1 MRPGSVIA
9 VLCFGSVLAAPA
21 SLAQNTSHV
30 PDFSGSWG
38 RNAFDLEAV
47 PSGPS
52 PVTNL
57 QRLPGGT
64 GDPQRPIADYRNRLL
79 KPEAAEIVRLR
90 SELSRA
96 GKVFPDPSNQ
106 CAPFPPPFV
115 FGMQLGV
122 QIFQGKDEVLFL
134 YNQDSQVRRVR
145 LNAAHPAHLTPS
157 WKGDSVGHY
166 EGDTLVIDT
175 IGIKTGPVAVIDRY
189 GTPFSKALHVVE
201 RYRLIDAK
209 DAAAAQARHE
219 KEAGRVGGEPG
230 VMPVDT
236 AYGKGL
242 QLALTIE
249 DPGTL
254 TAPLPALVTY
264 RRTSAEWQEL
274 PCAENTT
281 EYYAGKET
289 AIPTADKPDF

>member
-1 MRPGSVIA
+1 
-9 VLCFGSVLAAPA
+9 
-21 SLAQNTSHV
+21 
-30 PDFSGSWG
+30 
-38 RNAFDLEAV
+38 
-47 PSGPS
+47 
-52 PVTNL
+52 
-57 QRLPGGT
+57 
-64 GDPQRPIADYRNRLL
+64 
-79 KPEAAEIVRLR
+79 
-90 SELSRA
+90 
-96 GKVFPDPSNQ
+96 
-106 CAPFPPPFV
+106 
-115 FGMQLGV
+115 MQLGV

-134 YNQDSQVRRVR
+134 YNQDSQIRRVR
-145 LNAAHPAHLTPS
+145 LNAKHPAHLTPS

-166 EGDTLVIDT
+166 EGDALVIDT
-175 IGIKTGPVAVIDRY
+175 IGIKVGRIDVIDRY

-219 KEAGRVGGEPG
+219 KEAGRIGGAPG
-230 VMPVDT
+230 VMPVDP

-242 QLALTIE
+242 QLQLTIE

-281 EYYAGKET
+281 EYYTGKET
-289 AIPTADKPDF
+289 PIPTTDKPDF

>member
-1 MRPGSVIA
+1 MDAMKKSLLIF
-9 VLCFGSVLAAPA
+9 LLALAPA
-21 SLAQNTSHV
+21 SRAENAI
-30 PDFSGSWG
+30 PDFSGNWG
-38 RNAFDLEAV
+38 RNAFDLEAAGK
-47 PSGPS
+47 GPS

-57 QRLPGGT
+57 RRLPSGT
-64 GDPQRPIADYRNRLL
+64 GDPTMPIADYRNPLL
-79 KPEAAEIVRLR
+79 KPEAAEIVRQR

-122 QIFQGKDEVLFL
+122 QIFQGKDEILFL
-134 YNQDSQVRRVR
+134 YNQDSQIRRVR
-145 LNAAHPAHLTPS
+145 LNAKHPAHLAPS

-175 IGIKTGPVAVIDRY
+175 IGIKVGRIDVIDRY

-219 KEAGRVGGEPG
+219 KEAGRIGGAPG
-230 VMPVDT
+230 VMPVDP

-242 QLALTIE
+242 QLQLTIE

-289 AIPTADKPDF
+289 PIPTADRPDF